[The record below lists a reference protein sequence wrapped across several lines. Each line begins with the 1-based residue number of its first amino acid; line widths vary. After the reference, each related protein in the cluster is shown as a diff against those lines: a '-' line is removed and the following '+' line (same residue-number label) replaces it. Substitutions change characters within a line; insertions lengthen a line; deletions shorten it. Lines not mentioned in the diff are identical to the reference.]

1 MRLKRLY
8 VLAAALLFAGV
19 ARAEGVPEAIRTKGE
34 VLAAAENP
42 SILCEYEEDAGALA
56 LFNRAVV
63 RETAGKMAV
72 QAAFAEAEE
81 GGLLPGLS
89 GGQYDLALGVNPPA
103 GEEEDFLVT
112 EPFAYSRTVL
122 LVRGDNEA
130 VTDFAG
136 LSGARVA
143 VTGAAEQLPEGLPQ
157 DVTAVPA
164 ETAEEALELVVSGRA
179 DACLWDELSFLA
191 YLDGHP
197 LADLRVAAKVE
208 EAFPVCFLV
217 SADRADLA
225 ACVNAALAELRA
237 EGTLAELSVET
248 LGDDVTAAPAA
259 GPETEAE
266 TPAA

>member
-8 VLAAALLFAGV
+8 VLAAALLFAGA

-34 VLAAAENP
+34 MLAAADNP
-42 SILCEYEEDAGALA
+42 SVLCEYEEDAGALA

-103 GEEEDFLVT
+103 GEEQGFLVT

-164 ETAEEALELVVSGRA
+164 ETAEEALVGLALYRA
-179 DACLWDELSFLA
+179 DKALCYGTNTQRERMQPLRLQKRGVIQCKFAPMNLVAGTYWFDVGLRRMDMFAYDYAAQAVRFTVYDPIDETGVTR
-191 YLDGHP
+191 LDHTWEI
-197 LADLRVAAKVE
+197 R
-208 EAFPVCFLV
+208 
-217 SADRADLA
+217 
-225 ACVNAALAELRA
+225 
-237 EGTLAELSVET
+237 
-248 LGDDVTAAPAA
+248 
-259 GPETEAE
+259 
-266 TPAA
+266 